1 MKVVVVE
8 SPAKAKTINRYLG
21 DGYKVLASYGHVCD
35 LPSRDGSVL
44 PDNDFEMK
52 WQISSGSEKHLK
64 DIITALKGADKLI
77 LATDPDREGEAISW
91 HVLEQLKGTKHLN
104 GVDVERVV
112 FNEVTK
118 TAILAAMDNPRQLDV
133 ELIDAYRARRALDYL
148 VGFSI
153 SPVLW
158 RKLPG
163 SKSAGRVQSVALRLI
178 CEREAEIEA
187 FQSQEYWSV
196 EAALGLASG
205 DNFTARLTHL
215 DGAKLGKLDI
225 TSEAQATQAVTAIS
239 AAKLAVQSVETK
251 RVRRNPQPPFT
262 TSTLQQEASRKLG
275 FSANRT
281 MQIAQKLYEGINIGS
296 ETTGLIT
303 YMRTDGVQLGGEA
316 IVSIRQNIDQNFGKR
331 YLPEAQRVY
340 KTKAANAQEAH
351 EAIRP
356 TEIARHPNEMR
367 AFLDHDQSRLY
378 ELIWKRAIASQ
389 MQSAELDQTGIDIGD
404 AANSV
409 TLRASG
415 QVMVFDGFLSVYRES
430 KDAAQDNGNAD
441 KANGDGDDNTALL
454 PSMAKGDQLA
464 THSVTPEQHFTQ
476 PPPRFT
482 DASLVKRMEELG
494 IGRPSTYASIIQ
506 VLQNRDYV
514 IKDKGR
520 FTPEDRGRLVSTFLG
535 NFFDRYVEYDFT
547 AQLETQL
554 DEVSAGNLDWKTL
567 LAHFWGDFK
576 TAIDGTKDLTI
587 TNVLDVLDEELGPH
601 FFQADETGALKR
613 SCPNC
618 DNGRL
623 GLKLGKFGAFVGC
636 SNYPECKF
644 TRQLANQNDNAD
656 GDAPLTDKE
665 LGPDP
670 VSGLPVYLRNGPYG
684 PYVQIGDPET
694 KKPKRASLPKGT
706 SASSLDLEAALGLLA
721 LPRDIEP
728 HPETGDMIQ
737 AGLGRFGPYLKYQGK
752 FTSLAPD
759 DDVLEIG
766 INRAVDLLAEATK
779 KAGRLLGTHPSGGEV
794 HVKKGR
800 FGPYV
805 EHNKLRATL
814 GKAHDIADISLETAL
829 ELLAAKAAKGPATEK
844 KAAPKKK
851 AAAKKT
857 ATNKATAK
865 KATAKKATAKKAAA
879 KKTADKQKAV

>member
-21 DGYKVLASYGHVCD
+21 DEFKVLASYGHVCD
-35 LPSRDGSVL
+35 LPSKDGSVL

-52 WQISSGSEKHLK
+52 WQVSSGSEKHLK
-64 DIITALKGADKLI
+64 DIISALKHADKLI

-91 HVLEQLKGTKHLN
+91 HVLEQLKTRSL
-104 GVDVERVV
+104 VDSLPVERVV

-118 TAILAAMDNPRQLDV
+118 SAILQAMDNPRQLDN
-133 ELIDAYRARRALDYL
+133 ELINAYRARRALDYL

-163 SKSAGRVQSVALRLI
+163 SKSAGRVQSVALRLV

-187 FQSQEYWSV
+187 FRSQEYWSI
-196 EAALGLASG
+196 EAQFTKTDGRAL
-205 DNFTARLTHL
+205 TARLTKL
-215 DGAKLGKLDI
+215 DGHKLDKLDLK
-225 TSEAQATQAVTAIS
+225 TEVDATAAV
-239 AAKLAVQSVETK
+239 AKIMASKATVTQIETK
-251 RVRRNPQPPFT
+251 RVKRNPQPPFT

-275 FSANRT
+275 LSASRT

-303 YMRTDGVQLGGEA
+303 YMRTDGVQLGNEA
-316 IVSIRQNIDQNFGKR
+316 IAAIRSDIGDRFGAR
-331 YLPEAQRVY
+331 YVPNTPRVY

-356 TEIARHPNEMR
+356 TAIERDPKEMR
-367 AFLDHDQSRLY
+367 PCLDHDQYRLY
-378 ELIWKRAIASQ
+378 ELIWKRTIASQ
-389 MQSAELDQTGIDIGD
+389 MQSAELDQTGVDITTRTGD
-404 AANSV
+404 AV
-409 TLRASG
+409 LRANG
-415 QVMVFDGFLSVYRES
+415 QIMVFDGFLSVYRES
-430 KDAAQDNGNAD
+430 VDETAD
-441 KANGDGDDNTALL
+441 GDGDEGDESGKLL
-454 PSMAKGDQLA
+454 PDLIKGEAL
-464 THSVTPEQHFTQ
+464 TTCTVTPEQHFTQ

-506 VLQNRDYV
+506 VLQQRNYV

-520 FTPEDRGRLVSTFLG
+520 FIPEDRGRLVSTFLG

-547 AQLETQL
+547 ARLETQL
-554 DEVSAGNLDWKTL
+554 DDVSAGKLDWKQL
-567 LAHFWGDFK
+567 LAAFWHDFK
-576 TAIDGTKDLTI
+576 AAIDGTKDLTI

-601 FFQADETGALKR
+601 FFKADDNGALIR
-613 SCPNC
+613 GCPNC
-618 DNGRL
+618 ADGRL

-644 TRQLANQNDNAD
+644 TRQLASGDDDTANGAVND
-656 GDAPLTDKE
+656 TE
-665 LGPDP
+665 LGIDP
-670 VSGLPVYLRNGPYG
+670 ATNLPIYLRDGPYG

-706 SASSLDLEAALGLLA
+706 DASQLDLQAALGLLA
-721 LPRDIEP
+721 LPRNIEP

-737 AGLGRFGPYLKYQGK
+737 AGIGRFGPYLKYQGRY
-752 FTSLAPD
+752 TSLPSA
-759 DDVLEIG
+759 DDVLTVG
-766 INRAVDLLAEATK
+766 MNRAVDLLAESAK
-779 KAGRLLGTHPSGGEV
+779 KAGRLLGEHPAGGQV
-794 HVKKGR
+794 HVKAGR

-814 GKAHDIADISLETAL
+814 GKAHDVTEITLETAL
-829 ELLAAKAAKGPATEK
+829 KLLAAKMAKGGNTK
-844 KAAPKKK
+844 KAP
-851 AAAKKT
+851 
-857 ATNKATAK
+857 AK
-865 KATAKKATAKKAAA
+865 KATKKVAPKKAPAKKAAA
-879 KKTADKQKAV
+879 KKVAS

>member
-21 DGYKVLASYGHVCD
+21 DDYKVLASYGHVCD
-35 LPSRDGSVL
+35 LPSKDGSVL

-52 WQISSGSEKHLK
+52 WQVSSGSEKHLK
-64 DIITALKGADKLI
+64 DIVSALKHADKLI

-91 HVLEQLKGTKHLN
+91 HVLEQLKTKNL
-104 GVDVERVV
+104 VDSLPVERVV

-118 TAILAAMDNPRQLDV
+118 SAILQAMDNPRQLDD
-133 ELIDAYRARRALDYL
+133 ELINAYRARRALDYL

-163 SKSAGRVQSVALRLI
+163 SKSAGRVQSVALRLV

-187 FQSQEYWSV
+187 FRSQEYWSI
-196 EAALGLASG
+196 EAQFTKTDGRA
-205 DNFTARLTHL
+205 FTARLTQL
-215 DGAKLGKLDI
+215 DGHKLDKLDLK
-225 TSEAQATQAVTAIS
+225 TEADANTAVAKIMASNAAVTQI
-239 AAKLAVQSVETK
+239 ETK
-251 RVRRNPQPPFT
+251 RVKRNPQPPFT

-275 FSANRT
+275 FSASRT

-303 YMRTDGVQLGGEA
+303 YMRTDGVQLGNEA
-316 IVSIRQNIDQNFGKR
+316 IAAIRSDIGDRFGAH
-331 YLPEAQRVY
+331 YVPDTPRVY

-356 TEIARHPNEMR
+356 TAIARDPKEMQP
-367 AFLDHDQSRLY
+367 FLDHDQFRLY
-378 ELIWKRAIASQ
+378 ELIWKRTIASQ
-389 MQSAELDQTGIDIGD
+389 MQSAELDQTGVDITTKNGD
-404 AANSV
+404 AV
-409 TLRASG
+409 LRANG

-430 KDAAQDNGNAD
+430 VDETAD
-441 KANGDGDDNTALL
+441 GDGDAGDESGKLL
-454 PSMAKGDQLA
+454 PDLAKGEAL
-464 THSVTPEQHFTQ
+464 TTGTVTPEQHFTQ

-506 VLQNRDYV
+506 VLQQRNYV

-520 FTPEDRGRLVSTFLG
+520 FIPEDRGRLVSTFLG

-547 AQLETQL
+547 ARLETQL
-554 DEVSAGNLDWKTL
+554 DDVSAGKLDWKQL
-567 LAHFWGDFK
+567 LAAFWRDFK
-576 TAIDGTKDLTI
+576 AAIDGTKDLTI

-601 FFQADETGALKR
+601 FFKSDENGALIR
-613 SCPNC
+613 GCPNC
-618 DNGRL
+618 ADGRL

-636 SNYPECKF
+636 SNYPDCKF
-644 TRQLANQNDNAD
+644 TRQLANGDDDNTNGAV
-656 GDAPLTDKE
+656 TDTE
-665 LGPDP
+665 LGIDP
-670 VSGLPVYLRNGPYG
+670 ATNLPIYLRNGPYG

-694 KKPKRASLPKGT
+694 KKPKRASLPKGAD
-706 SASSLDLEAALGLLA
+706 ASQLDLQAALGLLA

-737 AGLGRFGPYLKYQGK
+737 AGIGRYGPYLKYQGRY
-752 FTSLAPD
+752 TSLPSE
-759 DDVLEIG
+759 DDVLTVG
-766 INRAVDLLAEATK
+766 INRAVDLLAESAK
-779 KAGRLLGTHPSGGEV
+779 KAGRLLGEHPAGGQV
-794 HVKKGR
+794 HVKAGR

-814 GKAHDIADISLETAL
+814 GKAHDMADITLATAL
-829 ELLAAKAAKGPATEK
+829 ELLAAKLAKGGAT
-844 KAAPKKK
+844 KK
-851 AAAKKT
+851 AAAKKST
-857 ATNKATAK
+857 
-865 KATAKKATAKKAAA
+865 KKATAKKAATKKVAAKKPAA
-879 KKTADKQKAV
+879 KKTTSKKAAS

>member
-21 DGYKVLASYGHVCD
+21 DDFKVLASYGHVCD
-35 LPSRDGSVL
+35 LPSKDGSVL

-52 WQISSGSEKHLK
+52 WQVSTGSEKHLK
-64 DIITALKGADKLI
+64 DIISALKGADKLI

-91 HVLEQLKGTKHLN
+91 HVLEQLKTKKL
-104 GVDVERVV
+104 VDGLPVERVV

-118 TAILAAMDNPRQLDV
+118 SAILQAMEQPRQLDE
-133 ELIDAYRARRALDYL
+133 ELINAYRARRALDYL

-163 SKSAGRVQSVALRLI
+163 SKSAGRVQSVALRLV

-187 FQSQEYWSV
+187 FQSQEYWSI
-196 EAALGLASG
+196 EAELSKSDGRQ
-205 DNFTARLTHL
+205 FTARLTQL
-215 DGAKLGKLDI
+215 DGQKLDRLDVK
-225 TSEAQATQAVTAIS
+225 TEAEAQAAVEKILASELSVS
-239 AAKLAVQSVETK
+239 AVETK
-251 RVRRNPQPPFT
+251 RVKRNPQPPFT

-275 FSANRT
+275 FSASRT

-303 YMRTDGVQLGGEA
+303 YMRTDGVQLGAEA
-316 IVSIRQNIDQNFGKR
+316 IGTIRDDIGSRFGAH
-331 YLPEAQRVY
+331 YVPEKPRVY

-356 TEIARHPNEMR
+356 TAIERDPKAMQ
-367 AFLDHDQSRLY
+367 AYLDHDQFRLY
-378 ELIWKRAIASQ
+378 ELIWKRTIASQ
-389 MQSAELDQTGIDIGD
+389 MQSAELDQTGVDITNQSGD
-404 AANSV
+404 AV
-409 TLRASG
+409 LRANG

-430 KDAAQDNGNAD
+430 VDDSSEAD
-441 KANGDGDDNTALL
+441 SGDDSGKLL
-454 PSMAKGDQLA
+454 PEMTEGESLA
-464 THSVTPEQHFTQ
+464 TGAVTPEQHFTQ

-506 VLQNRDYV
+506 VLQQRNYV

-520 FTPEDRGRLVSTFLG
+520 FIPEDRGRLVSTFLG

-547 AQLETQL
+547 ARLETQL
-554 DEVSAGNLDWKTL
+554 DDVSAGKLDWKQL
-567 LAHFWGDFK
+567 LAAFWRDFK
-576 TAIDGTKDLTI
+576 AAIDGTKDLTI

-601 FFQADETGALKR
+601 FFNADDNGTLIR
-613 SCPNC
+613 TCPNC
-618 DNGRL
+618 ANGRL

-644 TRQLANQNDNAD
+644 TRQLSNAD
-656 GDAPLTDKE
+656 GDSAGAAVTDTE
-665 LGPDP
+665 LGVDP
-670 VSGLPVYLRNGPYG
+670 ATELPVFLRNGPYG

-694 KKPKRASLPKGT
+694 KKPKRASLPKGAD
-706 SASSLDLEAALGLLA
+706 ASQLDLQAALGLLA
-721 LPRDIEP
+721 LPRDIET

-737 AGLGRFGPYLKYQGK
+737 AGIGRFGPYLKYQGRY
-752 FTSLAPD
+752 TSLPSE
-759 DDVLEIG
+759 DDVLTVG
-766 INRAVDLLAEATK
+766 INRAVDLLAESAK
-779 KAGRLLGTHPSGGEV
+779 KAGRLLGDHPNGGQV
-794 HVKKGR
+794 HVKAGR

-814 GKAHDIADISLETAL
+814 GKAHDMAEITLETAL
-829 ELLAAKAAKGPATEK
+829 ELLAAKLAKGGTTK
-844 KAAPKKK
+844 KAASKKTATKK
-851 AAAKKT
+851 AAANT
-857 ATNKATAK
+857 PAS
-865 KATAKKATAKKAAA
+865 KKAAS
-879 KKTADKQKAV
+879 

>member
-21 DGYKVLASYGHVCD
+21 DDFKVLASYGHVCD
-35 LPSRDGSVL
+35 LPSKDGSVL

-52 WQISSGSEKHLK
+52 WQVSTGSEKHLK
-64 DIITALKGADKLI
+64 DIISALKGADKLI

-91 HVLEQLKGTKHLN
+91 HVLEQLKTKKL
-104 GVDVERVV
+104 VDGLPVERVV

-118 TAILAAMDNPRQLDV
+118 SAILQAMEQPRQLDE
-133 ELIDAYRARRALDYL
+133 ELINAYRARRALDYL

-163 SKSAGRVQSVALRLI
+163 SKSAGRVQSVALRLV

-187 FQSQEYWSV
+187 FQSQEYWSI
-196 EAALGLASG
+196 EAELSKSDGRQ
-205 DNFTARLTHL
+205 FTARLTQL
-215 DGAKLGKLDI
+215 DGQKLDRLDVK
-225 TSEAQATQAVTAIS
+225 TEAEAQAAVDKILASELSVS
-239 AAKLAVQSVETK
+239 AVETK
-251 RVRRNPQPPFT
+251 RVKRNPQPPFT

-275 FSANRT
+275 FSASRT

-303 YMRTDGVQLGGEA
+303 YMRTDGVQLGAEA
-316 IVSIRQNIDQNFGKR
+316 IGTIRDDIGSRFGAR
-331 YLPEAQRVY
+331 YVPEKPRVY

-356 TEIARHPNEMR
+356 TAIERDPKAMQ
-367 AFLDHDQSRLY
+367 AYLDHDQFRLY
-378 ELIWKRAIASQ
+378 ELIWKRTIASQ
-389 MQSAELDQTGIDIGD
+389 MQSAELDQTGVDITNQSGD
-404 AANSV
+404 AV
-409 TLRASG
+409 LRANG

-430 KDAAQDNGNAD
+430 VDDSSEAD
-441 KANGDGDDNTALL
+441 SGDDSGKLL
-454 PSMAKGDQLA
+454 PEMTEGESLA
-464 THSVTPEQHFTQ
+464 TGAVTPEQHFTQ

-506 VLQNRDYV
+506 VLQQRNYV

-520 FTPEDRGRLVSTFLG
+520 FIPEDRGRLVSTFLG

-547 AQLETQL
+547 ARLETQL
-554 DEVSAGNLDWKTL
+554 DDVSAGKLDWKQL
-567 LAHFWGDFK
+567 LAAFWRDFK
-576 TAIDGTKDLTI
+576 AAIDGTKDLTI

-601 FFQADETGALKR
+601 FFKADDNGALIR
-613 SCPNC
+613 TCPNC
-618 DNGRL
+618 ANGRL

-644 TRQLANQNDNAD
+644 TRQLSNAD
-656 GDAPLTDKE
+656 GDSAGAAVTDTE
-665 LGPDP
+665 LGVDP
-670 VSGLPVYLRNGPYG
+670 ATELPVFLRNGPYG

-694 KKPKRASLPKGT
+694 KKPKRASLPKGAD
-706 SASSLDLEAALGLLA
+706 ASQLDLQAALGLLA
-721 LPRDIEP
+721 LPRDIET

-737 AGLGRFGPYLKYQGK
+737 AGIGRFGPYLKYQGRY
-752 FTSLAPD
+752 TSLPSE
-759 DDVLEIG
+759 DDVLTVG
-766 INRAVDLLAEATK
+766 INRAVDLLAESAK
-779 KAGRLLGTHPSGGEV
+779 KAGRLLGDHPNGGQV
-794 HVKKGR
+794 HVKAGR

-814 GKAHDIADISLETAL
+814 GKAHDMAEITLETAL
-829 ELLAAKAAKGPATEK
+829 ELLAAKLAKGGTTK
-844 KAAPKKK
+844 KAASKKPASK
-851 AAAKKT
+851 KSATKKT
-857 ATNKATAK
+857 ATKKTAT
-865 KATAKKATAKKAAA
+865 KKAATKKA
-879 KKTADKQKAV
+879 ATKKTATKKSASKKAAS

>member
-21 DGYKVLASYGHVCD
+21 DGFKVLASYGHVCD
-35 LPSRDGSVL
+35 LPSKDGSVL
-44 PDNDFEMK
+44 PDTGFEMK

-64 DIITALKGADKLI
+64 DITSALKGAEKLI

-91 HVLEQLKGTKHLN
+91 HVLEQFKNTKLLE
-104 GVDVERVV
+104 GIDVERVV

-118 TAILAAMDNPRQLDV
+118 TAILAAMDNPRQLDA

-163 SKSAGRVQSVALRLI
+163 SRSAGRVQSVALRLI
-178 CEREAEIEA
+178 CEREAEIET
-187 FQSQEYWSV
+187 FISEEYWSI
-196 EAALGLASG
+196 EAALGLLAG
-205 DNFTARLTHL
+205 EQFKARLTHL
-215 DGAKLGKLDI
+215 DGTKLGKLDI
-225 TSEAQATQAVTAIS
+225 KTETEANSAVAVIS
-239 AAKLAVQSVETK
+239 AASLAVQSVETK

-275 FSANRT
+275 FSASRT

-316 IVSIRQNIDQNFGKR
+316 INSIRQNIEQQFGKR
-331 YLPEAQRVY
+331 YLPEKSRAY

-356 TEIARHPNEMR
+356 TEITRHPNDMR

-378 ELIWKRAIASQ
+378 ELIWKRTIASQ
-389 MQSAELDQTGIDIGD
+389 MESAELDQTGIDIGD
-404 AANSV
+404 TAHSV

-415 QVMVFDGFLSVYRES
+415 QIMVFDGFLSVYRES
-430 KDAAQDNGNAD
+430 KDATQDNGNSP
-441 KANGDGDDNTALL
+441 KGSGDGDDTTALL
-454 PSMAKGDQLA
+454 PNMIKGDQLD
-464 THSVTPEQHFTQ
+464 TLTVTPEQHFTQ

-514 IKDKGR
+514 VKGKGR
-520 FTPEDRGRLVSTFLG
+520 FIPEDRGRLVSTFLG
-535 NFFDRYVEYDFT
+535 NFFERYVEYDFT

-554 DEVSAGNLDWKTL
+554 DEVSAGKLNWKAL
-567 LAHFWGDFK
+567 LTHFWDDFQA
-576 TAIDGTKDLTI
+576 AIDSTKDLTI
-587 TNVLDVLDEELGPH
+587 TNVLDVIDEELGPH
-601 FFQADETGALKR
+601 FFEADEGGVLKR

-644 TRQLANQNDNAD
+644 TRQLTNRSEDVD
-656 GDAPLTDKE
+656 GEPPLTDKE
-665 LGPDP
+665 LGSDP
-670 VSGLPVYLRNGPYG
+670 VSGVPIYLRNGPYG

-706 SASSLDLEAALGLLA
+706 SAARLDLETALGLLS

-728 HPETGDMIQ
+728 HPESGDMIQ
-737 AGLGRFGPYLKYQGK
+737 AGIGRFGPYLKYQGK
-752 FTSLAPD
+752 FASLPPE

-766 INRAVDLLAEATK
+766 INRAVDLLAEAAK
-779 KAGRLLGTHPSGGEV
+779 KAGRLLGEHPTGGEV

-814 GKAHDIADISLETAL
+814 GKAHDIADITLETAL
-829 ELLAAKAAKGPATEK
+829 ELLATKAAK
-844 KAAPKKK
+844 AP
-851 AAAKKT
+851 AKKT
-857 ATNKATAK
+857 APKKASAK
-865 KATAKKATAKKAAA
+865 KKTAPKKTTAKKAAA
-879 KKTADKQKAV
+879 KRKVG

>member
-1 MKVVVVE
+1 MMKVVVVE

-35 LPSRDGSVL
+35 LPSKDGSVL
-44 PDNDFEMK
+44 PDTGFQMK

-64 DIITALKGADKLI
+64 DITSALKGAEKLI

-91 HVLEQLKGTKHLN
+91 HVLEQFKNTELLDGI
-104 GVDVERVV
+104 DVERVV

-118 TAILAAMDNPRQLDV
+118 TAILAAMDNPRQLDS

-163 SKSAGRVQSVALRLI
+163 SRSAGRVQSVALRLI
-178 CEREAEIEA
+178 CEREAEIET
-187 FQSQEYWSV
+187 FISEEYWSIETV
-196 EAALGLASG
+196 LGLVAG
-205 DNFTARLTHL
+205 EEFKARLTHL

-225 TSEAQATQAVTAIS
+225 KTETEANSAVAVIS
-239 AAKLAVQSVETK
+239 VASLAVQSVETK

-275 FSANRT
+275 FSASRT

-316 IVSIRQNIDQNFGKR
+316 IASIRQNINQQFGKR
-331 YLPEAQRVY
+331 YLPEKPRAY

-356 TEIARHPNEMR
+356 TEITRHPNDMR

-378 ELIWKRAIASQ
+378 ELIWKRTIASQ

-404 AANSV
+404 TARSV

-415 QVMVFDGFLSVYRES
+415 QIMIFDGFLSVYRES
-430 KDAAQDNGNAD
+430 KDATQDNGNSPQTQ
-441 KANGDGDDNTALL
+441 GDGDDSTALL
-454 PSMAKGDQLA
+454 PNMAKGDQLD
-464 THSVTPEQHFTQ
+464 THIVTPEQHFTQ

-514 IKDKGR
+514 VKEKGR
-520 FTPEDRGRLVSTFLG
+520 FIPEDRGRLVSTFLG
-535 NFFDRYVEYDFT
+535 NFFERYVEYDFT

-554 DEVSAGNLDWKTL
+554 DEVSAGKLDWKAL
-567 LAHFWGDFK
+567 LTHFWNDFK
-576 TAIDGTKDLTI
+576 AAIDSTKDLTI
-587 TNVLDVLDEELGPH
+587 TNVLDVIDEELGPH
-601 FFQADETGALKR
+601 FFKADENGILKR

-644 TRQLANQNDNAD
+644 TRQLTNRSDNVD
-656 GDAPLTDKE
+656 DEPPLTDKE
-665 LGPDP
+665 LGSDP
-670 VSGLPVYLRNGPYG
+670 VSGEPIYLRNGPYG

-706 SASSLDLEAALGLLA
+706 IAASLDLEAALGLLS
-721 LPRDIEP
+721 LPRDIEQ
-728 HPETGDMIQ
+728 HPESGDMIQ
-737 AGLGRFGPYLKYQGK
+737 AGIGRFGPYLKYQGK
-752 FTSLAPD
+752 FTSLPPE

-766 INRAVDLLAEATK
+766 INRAVDLLAEAAK
-779 KAGRLLGTHPSGGEV
+779 KAGRLLGEHPTGGEV

-805 EHNKLRATL
+805 EHNRLRATL
-814 GKAHDIADISLETAL
+814 GKAHDIADITLEVAL
-829 ELLAAKAAKGPATEK
+829 ELLAAKAAK
-844 KAAPKKK
+844 APTKK
-851 AAAKKT
+851 AAAKKKT
-857 ATNKATAK
+857 APK
-865 KATAKKATAKKAAA
+865 KTTAKKAAE
-879 KKTADKQKAV
+879 KRKAG

>member
-21 DGYKVLASYGHVCD
+21 DEFKVLASYGHVCD
-35 LPSRDGSVL
+35 LPSKDGSVL

-64 DIITALKGADKLI
+64 DIISALKGADKLI

-91 HVLEQLKGTKHLN
+91 HVLEQLKTKNL
-104 GVDVERVV
+104 VDGLPVERVV

-118 TAILAAMDNPRQLDV
+118 SAILEAMDNPRQLDD
-133 ELIDAYRARRALDYL
+133 ELINAYRARRALDYL

-163 SKSAGRVQSVALRLI
+163 SKSAGRVQSVALRLV

-187 FQSQEYWSV
+187 FRSQEYWSI
-196 EAALGLASG
+196 EAQFTKLDGRE
-205 DNFTARLTHL
+205 FTARLTQL
-215 DGAKLGKLDI
+215 NGQKLNKLDI
-225 TSEAQATQAVTAIS
+225 KTEADAQAAVTKIMAS
-239 AAKLAVQSVETK
+239 DAVVTQIETK

-275 FSANRT
+275 FSASRT
-281 MQIAQKLYEGINIGS
+281 MQIAQKLYEGINVGS

-303 YMRTDGVQLGGEA
+303 YMRTDGVQLGNEA
-316 IVSIRQNIDQNFGKR
+316 IAVIRDDISGRFGAR
-331 YLPEAQRVY
+331 YVPDKPRVY
-340 KTKAANAQEAH
+340 RTKAANAQEAH

-356 TEIARHPNEMR
+356 TAINRDPKEMQ
-367 AFLDHDQSRLY
+367 AFLDHDQFRLY
-378 ELIWKRAIASQ
+378 ELIWKRTIASQ
-389 MQSAELDQTGIDIGD
+389 MQSAELDQTGVDITTKTGE
-404 AANSV
+404 AV
-409 TLRASG
+409 LRANG
-415 QVMVFDGFLSVYRES
+415 QVMVFDGFLSVYKES
-430 KDAAQDNGNAD
+430 VDETSD
-441 KANGDGDDNTALL
+441 GDGGDEAGDGSGKLL
-454 PSMAKGDQLA
+454 PHLAKGEAL
-464 THSVTPEQHFTQ
+464 TTGKVEPEQHFTQ

-506 VLQNRDYV
+506 VLQQRNYV

-520 FTPEDRGRLVSTFLG
+520 FIPEDRGRLVSTFLG

-547 AQLETQL
+547 ARLETQL
-554 DEVSAGNLDWKTL
+554 DDVSAGNLDWKQL
-567 LAHFWGDFK
+567 LAAFWRDFK
-576 TAIDGTKDLTI
+576 AAIDGTKDLTI

-601 FFQADETGALKR
+601 FFKADDNGSLIR
-613 SCPNC
+613 GCPNC
-618 DNGRL
+618 ADGRL

-636 SNYPECKF
+636 SNYPDCKF
-644 TRQLANQNDNAD
+644 TRQLANGDDDTANAAASD
-656 GDAPLTDKE
+656 TE
-665 LGPDP
+665 LGTDP
-670 VSGLPVYLRNGPYG
+670 VTNLPIYLRNGPYG

-706 SASSLDLEAALGLLA
+706 DAGQLDLQAALGLLA

-737 AGLGRFGPYLKYQGK
+737 AGIGRFGPYLKYQGRY
-752 FTSLAPD
+752 TSLPGE
-759 DDVLEIG
+759 DDVLTVG
-766 INRAVDLLAEATK
+766 MNRAVDLLAESAK
-779 KAGRLLGTHPSGGEV
+779 KAGRLLGEHPAGGQV
-794 HVKKGR
+794 HVKAGR

-814 GKAHDIADISLETAL
+814 GKAHDMADITLETAL
-829 ELLAAKAAKGPATEK
+829 ELLAVKLAKGGNTKKAPAKKVEK
-844 KAAPKKK
+844 KAAPKK
-851 AAAKKT
+851 APV
-857 ATNKATAK
+857 
-865 KATAKKATAKKAAA
+865 KKAAT
-879 KKTADKQKAV
+879 KKAAS

>member
-21 DGYKVLASYGHVCD
+21 DDYKVLASYGHVCD
-35 LPSRDGSVL
+35 LPSKDGSVL

-52 WQISSGSEKHLK
+52 WQVSSGSEKHLK
-64 DIITALKGADKLI
+64 DIVSALKHADKLI

-91 HVLEQLKGTKHLN
+91 HVLEQLKSKNL
-104 GVDVERVV
+104 VDSLPVERVV

-118 TAILAAMDNPRQLDV
+118 SAILQAMDNPRQLDD
-133 ELIDAYRARRALDYL
+133 ELINAYRARRALDYL

-163 SKSAGRVQSVALRLI
+163 SKSAGRVQSVALRLV

-187 FQSQEYWSV
+187 FRSQEYWSI
-196 EAALGLASG
+196 EAQFTKTDGRA
-205 DNFTARLTHL
+205 FTARLTQL
-215 DGAKLGKLDI
+215 DGLKLDKLDLK
-225 TSEAQATQAVTAIS
+225 TEADANTAVAKIMASNAAVTQI
-239 AAKLAVQSVETK
+239 ETK
-251 RVRRNPQPPFT
+251 RVKRNPQPPFT

-275 FSANRT
+275 FSASRT

-303 YMRTDGVQLGGEA
+303 YMRTDGVQLGNEA
-316 IVSIRQNIDQNFGKR
+316 IAAIRSDIGDRFGTH
-331 YLPEAQRVY
+331 YVPDTPRVY

-356 TEIARHPNEMR
+356 TAVARDPKEMQP
-367 AFLDHDQSRLY
+367 FLDHDQFRLY
-378 ELIWKRAIASQ
+378 ELIWKRTIASQ
-389 MQSAELDQTGIDIGD
+389 MQSAELDQTGVDITTKNGD
-404 AANSV
+404 AV
-409 TLRASG
+409 LRANG

-430 KDAAQDNGNAD
+430 TDETAD
-441 KANGDGDDNTALL
+441 GDGDAGDESGKLL
-454 PSMAKGDQLA
+454 PDLTKGEAL
-464 THSVTPEQHFTQ
+464 TTGMVTPEQHFTQ
-476 PPPRFT
+476 PPPRFS

-506 VLQNRDYV
+506 VLQQRNYV

-520 FTPEDRGRLVSTFLG
+520 FIPEDRGRLVSTFLG

-547 AQLETQL
+547 ARLETQL
-554 DEVSAGNLDWKTL
+554 DDVSAGKLDWKQL
-567 LAHFWGDFK
+567 LAAFWRDFK
-576 TAIDGTKDLTI
+576 AAIDGTKDLTI

-601 FFQADETGALKR
+601 FFKSDENGALIR
-613 SCPNC
+613 GCPNC
-618 DNGRL
+618 ADGRL

-636 SNYPECKF
+636 SNYPDCKF
-644 TRQLANQNDNAD
+644 TRQLANGDDDNTNGAV
-656 GDAPLTDKE
+656 TDTE
-665 LGPDP
+665 LGVDP
-670 VSGLPVYLRNGPYG
+670 ATNLPIYLRNGPYG

-694 KKPKRASLPKGT
+694 KKPKRASLPKGAD
-706 SASSLDLEAALGLLA
+706 ASQLDLQAALGLLA

-737 AGLGRFGPYLKYQGK
+737 AGIGRYGPYLKYQGRY
-752 FTSLAPD
+752 TSLPGE
-759 DDVLEIG
+759 DDVLTVG
-766 INRAVDLLAEATK
+766 INRAVDLLAESAK
-779 KAGRLLGTHPSGGEV
+779 KAGRLLGDHPAGGQV
-794 HVKKGR
+794 HVKAGR

-814 GKAHDIADISLETAL
+814 GKAHDMADITLATAL
-829 ELLAAKAAKGPATEK
+829 ELLAAKLAKGGAT
-844 KAAPKKK
+844 KK
-851 AAAKKT
+851 AAAKKST
-857 ATNKATAK
+857 
-865 KATAKKATAKKAAA
+865 KKATAKKAATKKVAAKKPAA
-879 KKTADKQKAV
+879 KKTTSKKAAS

>member
-21 DGYKVLASYGHVCD
+21 DDYKVLASYGHVCD
-35 LPSRDGSVL
+35 LPSKDGSVL

-52 WQISSGSEKHLK
+52 WQVSSGSEKHLK
-64 DIITALKGADKLI
+64 DIISALKHADKLI

-91 HVLEQLKGTKHLN
+91 HVLEQLKTNNL
-104 GVDVERVV
+104 VDSLPVERVV

-118 TAILAAMDNPRQLDV
+118 SAILQAMDNPRQLDD
-133 ELIDAYRARRALDYL
+133 ELINAYRARRALDYL

-163 SKSAGRVQSVALRLI
+163 SKSAGRVQSVALRLV

-187 FQSQEYWSV
+187 FRSQEYWSI
-196 EAALGLASG
+196 EAQFTKTDGRA
-205 DNFTARLTHL
+205 FTARLTQL
-215 DGAKLGKLDI
+215 DGHKLDKLDLK
-225 TSEAQATQAVTAIS
+225 TEADANTAVAKIMASNAAVTQI
-239 AAKLAVQSVETK
+239 ETK
-251 RVRRNPQPPFT
+251 RVKRNPQPPFT

-275 FSANRT
+275 FSASRT

-303 YMRTDGVQLGGEA
+303 YMRTDGVQLGNEA
-316 IVSIRQNIDQNFGKR
+316 IAAIRSDIGDRFGAR
-331 YLPEAQRVY
+331 YVPDTPRVY

-356 TEIARHPNEMR
+356 TAIARDPKEMQP
-367 AFLDHDQSRLY
+367 FLDHDQFRLY
-378 ELIWKRAIASQ
+378 ELIWKRTIASQ
-389 MQSAELDQTGIDIGD
+389 MQSAELDQTGVDITTKNGD
-404 AANSV
+404 AVFRAN
-409 TLRASG
+409 G

-430 KDAAQDNGNAD
+430 VDETAD
-441 KANGDGDDNTALL
+441 GDGDAGDESGKLL
-454 PSMAKGDQLA
+454 PDLAKAEALTTG
-464 THSVTPEQHFTQ
+464 TVTPEQHFTQ

-506 VLQNRDYV
+506 VLQQRNYV

-520 FTPEDRGRLVSTFLG
+520 FIPEDRGRLVSTFLG

-547 AQLETQL
+547 ARLETQL
-554 DEVSAGNLDWKTL
+554 DDVSAGKLDWKQL
-567 LAHFWGDFK
+567 LAAFWRDFK
-576 TAIDGTKDLTI
+576 AAIDGTKDLTI

-601 FFQADETGALKR
+601 FFKSDENGALIR
-613 SCPNC
+613 GCPNC
-618 DNGRL
+618 TNGRL

-636 SNYPECKF
+636 SNYPDCKF
-644 TRQLANQNDNAD
+644 TRQLANGDDDNTNGAV
-656 GDAPLTDKE
+656 TDTE
-665 LGPDP
+665 LGIDP
-670 VSGLPVYLRNGPYG
+670 ATNLPIYLRNGPYG

-694 KKPKRASLPKGT
+694 KKPKRASLPKGAD
-706 SASSLDLEAALGLLA
+706 ASQLDLQAALGLLA

-737 AGLGRFGPYLKYQGK
+737 AGIGRYGPYLKYQGRY
-752 FTSLAPD
+752 TSLPSE
-759 DDVLEIG
+759 DDVLTVG
-766 INRAVDLLAEATK
+766 INRAVDLLVESAK
-779 KAGRLLGTHPSGGEV
+779 KAGRLLGEHPAGGQV
-794 HVKKGR
+794 HVKAGR

-814 GKAHDIADISLETAL
+814 GKAHDMADITLETAL
-829 ELLAAKAAKGPATEK
+829 ELLAAKLAKGGAT
-844 KAAPKKK
+844 KK
-851 AAAKKT
+851 AAAKKST
-857 ATNKATAK
+857 
-865 KATAKKATAKKAAA
+865 KKATAKKAATKKVAAKKPAA
-879 KKTADKQKAV
+879 KKTTSKKVAS

>member
-21 DGYKVLASYGHVCD
+21 DDYKVLASYGHVCD
-35 LPSRDGSVL
+35 LPSKDGSVL

-52 WQISSGSEKHLK
+52 WQVSSGSEKHLK
-64 DIITALKGADKLI
+64 DIISALKHADKLI

-91 HVLEQLKGTKHLN
+91 HVLEQLKTKNL
-104 GVDVERVV
+104 VDSLPVERVV

-118 TAILAAMDNPRQLDV
+118 SAILQAMDNPRQLDD
-133 ELIDAYRARRALDYL
+133 ELINAYRARRALDYL

-163 SKSAGRVQSVALRLI
+163 SKSAGRVQSVALRLV

-187 FQSQEYWSV
+187 FRSQEYWSI
-196 EAALGLASG
+196 EAQFTKTDGRA
-205 DNFTARLTHL
+205 FTARLTQL
-215 DGAKLGKLDI
+215 DGHKLDKLDLKTETDANTAVAKI
-225 TSEAQATQAVTAIS
+225 MASNAAVTQI
-239 AAKLAVQSVETK
+239 ETK
-251 RVRRNPQPPFT
+251 RVKRNPQPPFT

-275 FSANRT
+275 FSASRT

-303 YMRTDGVQLGGEA
+303 YMRTDGVQLGNEA
-316 IVSIRQNIDQNFGKR
+316 IAAIRSDIGDRFGAR
-331 YLPEAQRVY
+331 YVPDTPRVY

-356 TEIARHPNEMR
+356 TAIARDPKEMQP
-367 AFLDHDQSRLY
+367 FLDHDQFRLY
-378 ELIWKRAIASQ
+378 ELIWKRTIASQ
-389 MQSAELDQTGIDIGD
+389 MQSAELDQTGVDITTKNGD
-404 AANSV
+404 AV
-409 TLRASG
+409 LRANG

-430 KDAAQDNGNAD
+430 VDETAD
-441 KANGDGDDNTALL
+441 GDGDGGDESGKLL
-454 PSMAKGDQLA
+454 PDLAKGEAL
-464 THSVTPEQHFTQ
+464 TTGTVTPEQHFTQ

-506 VLQNRDYV
+506 VLQQRNYV

-520 FTPEDRGRLVSTFLG
+520 FIPEDRGRLVSTFLG

-547 AQLETQL
+547 ARLETQL
-554 DEVSAGNLDWKTL
+554 DDVSAGKLEWKQL
-567 LAHFWGDFK
+567 LAAFWRDFK
-576 TAIDGTKDLTI
+576 AAIDGTKDLTI

-601 FFQADETGALKR
+601 FFKSDENGALIR
-613 SCPNC
+613 GCPNC
-618 DNGRL
+618 ADGRL

-636 SNYPECKF
+636 SNYPDCKF
-644 TRQLANQNDNAD
+644 TRQLANGDDDNTNGAV
-656 GDAPLTDKE
+656 TDTE
-665 LGPDP
+665 LGIDP
-670 VSGLPVYLRNGPYG
+670 ATNLPIYLRNGPYG

-694 KKPKRASLPKGT
+694 KKPKRASLPKGAD
-706 SASSLDLEAALGLLA
+706 ASQLDLQAALGLLA

-737 AGLGRFGPYLKYQGK
+737 AGIGRYGPYLKYQGRY
-752 FTSLAPD
+752 TSLPSE
-759 DDVLEIG
+759 DDVLTVG
-766 INRAVDLLAEATK
+766 INRAVDLLAESAK
-779 KAGRLLGTHPSGGEV
+779 KAGRLLGEHPAGGQV
-794 HVKKGR
+794 HVKAGR

-814 GKAHDIADISLETAL
+814 GKAHDMADITLETAL
-829 ELLAAKAAKGPATEK
+829 ELLAAKLAKGGAT
-844 KAAPKKK
+844 KK
-851 AAAKKT
+851 AAAKKST
-857 ATNKATAK
+857 
-865 KATAKKATAKKAAA
+865 KKATAKKAATKKVAAKKPAA
-879 KKTADKQKAV
+879 KKTTSKKAAS